1 MEIPALIKQ
10 TRTKMQKVLEHALHQ
25 FSTLH
30 MGKATPTMVENIN
43 VEVYGSM
50 MKLKEIASISTP
62 DARTISIH
70 PWDKSNLKAVEK
82 AIQIAN
88 VGLNGT
94 IFGDSVRC
102 PVPELSRER
111 RQELVKVAHGM
122 VEEGRVSVRNLRR
135 ETLETIKKVQKA
147 YSEDDVK
154 HWEKDVQKLTDEFI
168 ADLTKHIEAKEKEL
182 LQV

>member
-1 MEIPALIKQ
+1 MN
-10 TRTKMQKVLEHALHQ
+10 Q

-30 MGKATPTMVENIN
+30 TGKATPTIVENIN

-62 DARTISIH
+62 DARTLSIH
-70 PWDKSNLKAVEK
+70 PWDKSNLKAIEK

-88 VGLNGT
+88 IGLNGA

-111 RQELVKVAHGM
+111 REELVKVAHGM

-135 ETLETIKKVQKA
+135 ETLETIKKVQKS

-168 ADLTKHIEAKEKEL
+168 ADLTKHVEAKEKEL